1 MIAIS
6 YRREDSLPIAGRL
19 YDRLERRFG
28 QKNVFM
34 DFDSIR
40 PGFDFRDQIKETIE
54 RSKVVIAVIGH
65 DWLGQ
70 KTDGTRRIDDL
81 TDFVRIEI
89 AHALHRGI
97 PVIPVLVNNTT
108 MPMAESLPAD
118 IQDLAFRHALPLD
131 GGLDFRQH
139 AERLNTAIAAAISG
153 RDPRRS
159 TDRNRPVIVA
169 AVAAA
174 LLVAAGLSFA
184 ITRGLTK
191 GVMESRSGLPT
202 TTAPPGGRAEVGA
215 SASETAAV
223 SAPVTSIKSKRPSV
237 ENQSSID
244 RGTSSAISSPPAI
257 VSRPPSKAPP
267 ALDIAG
273 QGLTKVVVKKY
284 NCTVLLP
291 NALFPDAAEKFANSD
306 IDHIQSVNDC
316 ARVTL
321 RADSQSLKRVYEKV
335 IAEFSSGPDPKAI
348 DYKVLRDGWFVVSGD
363 SKTAGYYTKGVR
375 RRSDVLLLELEYDDA
390 VCNIPDDMFTEM
402 SRKFNGSAD

>member
-19 YDRLERRFG
+19 YDRLEQRFG

-54 RSKVVIAVIGH
+54 RSKVVIAVIGR

-70 KTDGTRRIDDL
+70 KTDGTRRIDDP
-81 TDFVRIEI
+81 TDFVRLEV

-97 PVIPVLVNNTT
+97 PVIPVLVDNTT
-108 MPMAESLPAD
+108 MPKAESLPAD

-153 RDPRRS
+153 RYQRRS
-159 TDRNRPVIVA
+159 TDRNQPVIIA

-174 LLVAAGLSFA
+174 LLVAAGLAFV
-184 ITRGLTK
+184 ITRGLTNSV
-191 GVMESRSGLPT
+191 GESRSTSPS
-202 TTAPPGGRAEVGA
+202 TAASPGGRAEAGP

-223 SAPVTSIKSKRPSV
+223 SAATANESKRSSV
-237 ENQSSID
+237 ETQSTIN
-244 RGTSSAISSPPAI
+244 RAISSAISSPPAI
-257 VSRPPSKAPP
+257 VSPAPSSAPP
-267 ALDIAG
+267 TLDIAG

-284 NCTVLLP
+284 NCAILLP
-291 NALFPDAAEKFANSD
+291 SALFPDAAEKFGNSNT
-306 IDHIQSVNDC
+306 DHIQSVNDC
-316 ARVTL
+316 ASVTL
-321 RADSQSLKRVYEKV
+321 RADSQSLRRVYENV
-335 IAEFSSGPDPKAI
+335 IAEFSSGTDPKTI
-348 DYKVLRDGWFVVSGD
+348 DYKVLKNGWFVVSGD

-375 RRSDVLLLELEYDDA
+375 RRSDVLLLELRFDDA

-402 SRKFNGSAD
+402 SRKFNGSVD